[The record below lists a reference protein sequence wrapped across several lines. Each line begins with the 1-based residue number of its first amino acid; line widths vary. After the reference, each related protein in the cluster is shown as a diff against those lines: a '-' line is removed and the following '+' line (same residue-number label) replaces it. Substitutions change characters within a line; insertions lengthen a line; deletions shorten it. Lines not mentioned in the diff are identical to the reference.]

1 MLQDEMRRVYDSARG
16 LGRAESSE
24 TEKEQR
30 RVGDEGKSGK
40 FEASNNNGAMAAQER
55 TRETILDNK

>member
-1 MLQDEMRRVYDSARG
+1 MRRVHHSARG
-16 LGRAESSE
+16 LGRAELE
-24 TEKEQR
+24 MGKEQR

-40 FEASNNNGAMAAQER
+40 FEASNNNGAMAAQEP